1 MRDSKVVQLEKSR
14 IRKLIWTILEEKKIS
29 RFPKP
34 IFGRIPNFI
43 GSEQAAERLASTEI
57 FRRANVIFANPD
69 SPQRKVRE
77 ISLVEGKTI
86 IMATPRLRK
95 GFIILDPRKIPSA
108 FIKKASTIRGAFKFG
123 RLVDDLS
130 GYSIDL
136 KLLGS
141 VAVWK
146 DGARVGKGGGYSDLE
161 YAILRE
167 NGWISEIT
175 PLVTT
180 VHDLQLYKEI
190 PMCEHDVPIDYIITP
205 SKIIKTELKYKK
217 PKGIYWDILT
227 QEKLSSIPLLQRL
240 WKQDNALMRKENHFL

>member
-1 MRDSKVVQLEKSR
+1 MLPKKELQKAIQAGITKINTDTDLRLAFLAS
-14 IRKLIWTILEEKKIS
+14 IRKTLKTN
-29 RFPKP
+29 PK
-34 IFGRIPNFI
+34 
-43 GSEQAAERLASTEI
+43 
-57 FRRANVIFANPD
+57 
-69 SPQRKVRE
+69 
-77 ISLVEGKTI
+77 
-86 IMATPRLRK
+86 
-95 GFIILDPRKIPSA
+95 ILDPRKIPSA